1 MASGVPVISSNT
13 GGLPEVNLNGS
24 SGYLSPVGDI
34 KDMSEKALNI
44 LKDPKI
50 LLKFKKAA
58 KIKGTKFD
66 VHQVVSSYEAVYI
79 KALKLYINM
88 TTNIDC
94 FINFTSYLKP
104 KG

>member
-34 KDMSEKALNI
+34 KDMSDKALSI

-58 KIKGTKFD
+58 KLRATKFD
-66 VHQVVSSYEAVYI
+66 VHQVVSSYEAVYN
-79 KALKLYINM
+79 KALKNCIS
-88 TTNIDC
+88 I
-94 FINFTSYLKP
+94 
-104 KG
+104 